1 MKKNEL
7 KALIKPV
14 VKECIHEVLLES
26 GLLTNIVSEVAQG
39 MNQNVIVETKQKQSD
54 ALFNEDLQIKKQVQE
69 SNKKLKQHRKKLMDS
84 IGTDAYN
91 GINLFE
97 GTEPLTNREATSSG
111 PQPGTVDLGDPKDAG
126 VDISSLIGGAS
137 QVWKAMK

>member
-7 KALIKPV
+7 KRLIKPV

-39 MNQNVIVETKQKQSD
+39 MSQDVIVENKQKHSD
-54 ALFNEDLQIKKQVQE
+54 TLFNENMQIKKQVQK
-69 SNKKLKQHRKKLMDS
+69 SNERLTEHRKKLMDS
-84 IGTDAYN
+84 IGKGAYN
-91 GINLFE
+91 GVNLFE

-111 PQPGTVDLGDPKDAG
+111 QKPGSVDLGDPNDSG

-137 QVWKAMK
+137 QVWKAIK

>member
-7 KALIKPV
+7 KRLIKPV

-39 MNQNVIVETKQKQSD
+39 MNANVIVETKQKQSD
-54 ALFNEDLQIKKQVQE
+54 ALFNEDLQMKKQVQK
-69 SNKKLKQHRKKLMDS
+69 SNEQLRQHRKKLMDS

-91 GINLFE
+91 GVNLFE
-97 GTEPLTNREATSSG
+97 GTEPLSKREATSSG
-111 PQPGTVDLGDPKDAG
+111 PKPGSVDLGDPSDAG
-126 VDISSLIGGAS
+126 VDISSLIGGAT
-137 QVWKAMK
+137 QIWKAMK

>member
-54 ALFNEDLQIKKQVQE
+54 ALFNENLQMKKQVQKTNE
-69 SNKKLKQHRKKLMDS
+69 QLRQHRKKLMDS
-84 IGTDAYN
+84 IGKDAYN
-91 GINLFE
+91 GVNLFE

-111 PQPGTVDLGDPKDAG
+111 PKPGTVDLGDPNDAG

>member
-39 MNQNVIVETKQKQSD
+39 MNANVIVESNQKTSD
-54 ALFNEDLQIKKQVQE
+54 ALFNEDLQMKKQVQKTNE
-69 SNKKLKQHRKKLMDS
+69 QLRQHRKKLMDS
-84 IGTDAYN
+84 IGKDAYN
-91 GINLFE
+91 GVNLFE

-111 PQPGTVDLGDPKDAG
+111 PKPGTVDLGDPNDAG

>member
-1 MKKNEL
+1 VKKNEL
-7 KALIKPV
+7 KRLIKPV

-39 MNQNVIVETKQKQSD
+39 INQNVIVETEQKQSD
-54 ALFNEDLQIKKQVQE
+54 TLFNENMQIKKQVQKTNE
-69 SNKKLKQHRKKLMDS
+69 QLKQHRKKLMDS
-84 IGTDAYN
+84 IGSEAYN

-97 GTEPLTNREATSSG
+97 GTEPLSNREATSSG
-111 PQPGTVDLGDPKDAG
+111 PKPGTVDLGDPNDSG

-137 QVWKAMK
+137 QVWKAIK

>member
-7 KALIKPV
+7 KKLIKPV

-39 MNQNVIVETKQKQSD
+39 INQNVIVETEQKQSD
-54 ALFNEDLQIKKQVQE
+54 TLFNENMQIKKQVQKTNE
-69 SNKKLKQHRKKLMDS
+69 QLKQHRKKLMDS
-84 IGTDAYN
+84 IGSEAYN

-97 GTEPLTNREATSSG
+97 GTEPLSNREATSSG
-111 PQPGTVDLGDPKDAG
+111 PKPGTVDLGDPNDSG

-137 QVWKAMK
+137 QVWKAIK

>member
-7 KALIKPV
+7 KRLIKPV

-84 IGTDAYN
+84 IGKDAYN
-91 GINLFE
+91 GVNLFE

-111 PQPGTVDLGDPKDAG
+111 PKAGAVDLGDPNDAG